1 MEGETLEQKLFN
13 RVKPAL
19 KSKIKEIKRL
29 GINNISEDFLFEYL
43 KNNIWKQKKN
53 LTLGEIV
60 NDILMCDNNAFIEF
74 LEKSEQK

>member
-43 KNNIWKQKKN
+43 KNNMWKQKKN

>member
-29 GINNISEDFLFEYL
+29 GINNISEYFLFEYL
-43 KNNIWKQKKN
+43 KNNIWKQKEN